1 MSNLK
6 WIILF
11 IISLSFLPSFSN
23 LAYGQ
28 ACPAP
33 GEIISATLDPNL
45 SFPEPFRTFRDGITS
60 QCNAPKSYPGTFG
73 GQNIYNTHTFGAVL
87 TDFCVTVNF
96 DVGTCDTNVFALAY
110 LNQDD
115 PGNQSLNYLGDIGS
129 SITQS
134 FSFEVPAGNN
144 FVIVAESVN
153 GPITCDYSF
162 SFDAF
167 PCQAR
172 TIPTLNETGLIILG
186 ALMLLATV
194 FVLRKRARAS
204 A

>member
-1 MSNLK
+1 M
-6 WIILF
+6 LF

-33 GEIISATLDPNL
+33 GDVISATLDPNL
-45 SFPEPFRTFRDGITS
+45 SSPEPFRTFRDGTTS
-60 QCNAPKSYPGTFG
+60 QCDAPKSYPGSFG
-73 GQNIYNTHTFGAVL
+73 GPNIYNTHTFGAVS

-96 DVGTCDTNVFALAY
+96 DVGTCGTNVFALAY
-110 LNQDD
+110 LNQYD
-115 PGNQSLNYLGDIGS
+115 PGNQSLNYLADIGLS
-129 SITQS
+129 ETLS

-153 GPITCDYSF
+153 GPLTNCDYSF
-162 SFDAF
+162 TIDSF

-186 ALMLLATV
+186 SLMLLAVV